1 MIKGFFKKFVVPFT
15 LVNLLNLH
23 FVSDQERF
31 SKEEYLFMK
40 YQAKKDAIVL
50 LKDGTVFFGKA
61 GGAIGTATG
70 EICYNTGMTG
80 YQEVFTDPS
89 YFGQM
94 MVLTNAHIGNYGVK
108 SDETESSSVK
118 ISGFI
123 CRDLNDHHSRPLADG
138 SLQQYFEKENIVAVT
153 NVDTRALVSHVRD
166 NGAMNAIISTET
178 TDIEVLRAKLDEVPS
193 MEGLELSSHVS
204 TKEAY
209 YVGDTASEIKVA
221 VLDLGVKNN
230 ILNCLVERGC
240 YLKVFPHNTKME
252 EMEAWNP
259 TGYFLSNGPGDP
271 GVMTNVITEVENIL
285 NLDKPVFGICLG
297 HQMMALASGLK
308 TYKMHNGHRGINHG
322 VINLD
327 SNRAEVTS
335 QNHGFA
341 VSMEGLENSNNLILT
356 HKNLNDDTVE
366 GFRIKDK
373 DCFSVQFHPES
384 SPGPLDSRY
393 LFDQFL
399 TLLQNK

>member
-1 MIKGFFKKFVVPFT
+1 
-15 LVNLLNLH
+15 
-23 FVSDQERF
+23 
-31 SKEEYLFMK
+31 MK
-40 YQAKKDAIVL
+40 YQAKRDAIVL
-50 LKDGTVFFGKA
+50 LKDGTVFYGKA
-61 GGAIGTATG
+61 AGAIGTATG
-70 EICYNTGMTG
+70 EVCYNTGMTG

-108 SDETESSSVK
+108 NEETESGSVK

-123 CRDLNDHHSRPLADG
+123 CRDLNNHHSRPQADG
-138 SLQQYFEKENIVAVT
+138 SLQEYLEKENIVAVSC
-153 NVDTRALVSHVRD
+153 VDTRSLVSHVRD

-178 TDIEVLRAKLDEVPS
+178 TDIEVLKAQLDKVPS
-193 MEGLELSSHVS
+193 MEGLELASQVS
-204 TKEAY
+204 TDTAY
-209 YVGDTASEIKVA
+209 FVGDENAEIRVA
-221 VLDLGVKNN
+221 VLDLGVKQN
-230 ILNCLVERGC
+230 ILDCLVERGC
-240 YLKVFPHNTKME
+240 YLKVFPQNAKLD

-271 GVMTNVITEVENIL
+271 GVMTGVIDEVNNIL

-297 HQMMALASGLK
+297 HQMIALASGLK

-322 VINLD
+322 VLNLET
-327 SNRAEVTS
+327 NRAEVTS

-341 VSMEGLENSNNLILT
+341 VSMEGLEDSENLILT

-384 SPGPLDSRY
+384 SPGPHDSRY

>member
-1 MIKGFFKKFVVPFT
+1 VV
-15 LVNLLNLH
+15 H
-23 FVSDQERF
+23 FEVAIICFYTSNDQERF
-31 SKEEYLFMK
+31 SKEELLFMK
-40 YQAKKDAIVL
+40 YQAKRDAIVL
-50 LKDGTVFFGKA
+50 LNDGTVFYGKA

-108 SDETESSSVK
+108 SEETESGSVK

-123 CRDLNDHHSRPLADG
+123 CRDLNDHHARPQADG
-138 SLQQYFEKENIVAVT
+138 SLQEYFEKESIVAVT
-153 NVDTRALVSHVRD
+153 NIDTRALVSHVRD

-178 TDIEVLRAKLDEVPS
+178 TDIDVLKAQLDKVPS
-193 MEGLELSSHVS
+193 MEGLELASHVS
-204 TKEAY
+204 TKNAY
-209 YVGDTASEIKVA
+209 FVGDENAEIKVA
-221 VLDLGVKNN
+221 VLDIGVKRN
-230 ILNCLVERGC
+230 ILECLATRGC
-240 YLKVFPHNTKME
+240 YLKVFPHNTTLE
-252 EMEAWNP
+252 EMETWNP

-271 GVMTNVITEVENIL
+271 GVMTDVIAQVKKIL
-285 NLDKPVFGICLG
+285 DLDKPVFGICLG

-341 VSMEGLENSNNLILT
+341 VSMDGLENSDDLILT
-356 HKNLNDDTVE
+356 HKNLNDNTVE

-384 SPGPLDSRY
+384 SPGPHDSRY